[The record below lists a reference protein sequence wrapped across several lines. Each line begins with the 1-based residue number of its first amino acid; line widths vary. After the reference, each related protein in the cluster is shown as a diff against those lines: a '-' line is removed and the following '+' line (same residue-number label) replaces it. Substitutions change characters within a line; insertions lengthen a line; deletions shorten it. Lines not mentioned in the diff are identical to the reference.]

1 MLVIFSGLPGVG
13 KSSVSYQLAKRI
25 RALYLRI
32 DSIEKAIN
40 NSALKVTQSEDA
52 GYLAAYNVAKDN
64 LNLGHNVVADSVNP
78 IELTRKA
85 WRNVAIESGAKFF
98 EVELICSDKTE
109 HQHRVEARNLKLKDV
124 GPLVSWSDIV
134 KRDYSLWE
142 NIDLQLDSSKLSI
155 EDCVECIL
163 KEIFCIDPKLQD
175 IFMEQVIR

>member
-98 EVELICSDKTE
+98 EVELI
-109 HQHRVEARNLKLKDV
+109 
-124 GPLVSWSDIV
+124 W
-134 KRDYSLWE
+134 RDLG
-142 NIDLQLDSSKLSI
+142 
-155 EDCVECIL
+155 
-163 KEIFCIDPKLQD
+163 
-175 IFMEQVIR
+175 